1 MSQINQEQAVVCP
14 ICLENISSSKNM
26 VITECGHSFHC
37 SCLMTNISHNGF
49 SCPYCRTKMCENDE
63 SDDDDSED
71 DDDDDDES
79 TETDSVYSE
88 IHEDDMLRGLRL
100 FNNIING
107 EEHTQE
113 DISEERFYEAY
124 LEMVERNNNDQQENN
139 DEENANEEN
148 INDASTIW
156 EDTDDEGH
164 LDDASTVWEDT
175 DDDEEDTNFV
185 NRYQEQCY
193 DGSRFNHPEYLAEE
207 EKEEQ
212 EIKES
217 TMLRGYRLFI
227 DLINGDE
234 PNADDINFE
243 TYYYASV

>member
-1 MSQINQEQAVVCP
+1 MSQINQEQTVVCP

-37 SCLMTNISHNGF
+37 SCLMINVSHNGF

-71 DDDDDDES
+71 NEEDES

-124 LEMVERNNNDQQENN
+124 LEMVEQNNNGYQEND
-139 DEENANEEN
+139 DEGNVNEGHLD
-148 INDASTIW
+148 DASTIW
-156 EDTDDEGH
+156 EDT
-164 LDDASTVWEDT
+164 
-175 DDDEEDTNFV
+175 DDEEDTNFV

-227 DLINGDE
+227 NLINGDE